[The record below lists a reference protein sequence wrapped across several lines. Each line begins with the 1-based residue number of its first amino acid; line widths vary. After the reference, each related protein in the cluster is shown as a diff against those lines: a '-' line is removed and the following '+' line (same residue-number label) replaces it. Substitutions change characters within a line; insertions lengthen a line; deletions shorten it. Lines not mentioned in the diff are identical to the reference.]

1 MDGVFSVF
9 DKVRTEAVSPRRVGC
24 NPGRPLNWRGHSEG
38 TREGSSEV
46 WRGSTWH
53 GRLVMEMQIGAA
65 LFDLPWPKVL
75 KGGTCS

>member
-1 MDGVFSVF
+1 MDGVF

-24 NPGRPLNWRGHSEG
+24 STGRPLTWRGRSEV
-38 TREGSSEV
+38 TREGSSEA

-65 LFDLPWPKVL
+65 WFDLPSPKVP
-75 KGGTCS
+75 